1 MRTRYF
7 VTLVTFYIALVV
19 SLAYFVP
26 IAPHEAK
33 LFYTSNDIVSR
44 LMHIGSD
51 YFYGTFG
58 IRAFFVF
65 SGILSIGLF
74 YIVAKDYLKNSH
86 DAMSA
91 TTIFAFLPAIIIAGA
106 VANISI
112 LILLFLLLYLIAHIR
127 KWYPLEILSATA
139 LWYISDGSI
148 IFFVALAFYS
158 IMVREWRTMVISIL
172 FISTLY
178 FEHRW
183 IEVGGKPIGHLV
195 ETFGLYGTVFTPFLF
210 LFFIF
215 TIHSIW
221 LREPRNIIGYIA
233 FTAFLISML
242 LSIRQ
247 RIIIV
252 DFAPYMLIAIM
263 PMLARYLISL
273 RVRLP
278 QFQSRYK
285 RGFWLSIS
293 FLFVGLFI
301 IISTPIAFYITNK
314 SPYSFT
320 NKIYKPYLLAQKL
333 KNENKQCY
341 ATKELKERYQL
352 QFYNINPCK

>member
-1 MRTRYF
+1 MQTRYF
-7 VTLVTFYIALVV
+7 ALFFVFYIALVS
-19 SLAYFVP
+19 SLAYLVP

-33 LFYTSNDIVSR
+33 IFFTSNDIVSQ
-44 LMHIGSD
+44 LMHIGNS

-58 IRAFFVF
+58 IRIFFIF
-65 SGILSIGLF
+65 ASILSIGLF

-86 DAMSA
+86 DAMNA

-112 LILLFLLLYLIAHIR
+112 LILLFLLLYLIAHNR
-127 KWYPLEILSATA
+127 KWYPFELLSATA

-148 IFFVALAFYS
+148 IFFVALIFYS
-158 IMVREWRTMVISIL
+158 IMVREWRTLVIGIL
-172 FISTLY
+172 FISILY
-178 FEHRW
+178 FQHRW

-221 LREPRNIIGYIA
+221 LREPKNIIGYIS

-263 PMLARYLISL
+263 PMLARYLTSL

-285 RGFWLSIS
+285 KGFWLSIS
-293 FLFVGLFI
+293 FLFIGLFI
-301 IISTPIAFYITNK
+301 IISTPITFYITNK

-320 NKIYKPYLLAQKL
+320 NKIYKPYLLAKKL
-333 KNENKQCY
+333 KKEKKQYY
-341 ATKELKERYQL
+341 ATKESKERYQL